1 MAHSLINNYVYAA
14 SGAAEITPE
23 KLIPAP
29 PVAEAGGVAA
39 TLELP
44 EKPTPATEA
53 QPDVGVAIRCVL
65 SLLSTHHFYY
75 AVVSIHLPIICTR
88 SASECH

>member
-1 MAHSLINNYVYAA
+1 MLINGCVCAA

-29 PVAEAGGVAA
+29 PVSEEAGVAA
-39 TLELP
+39 TLELA
-44 EKPTPATEA
+44 EKPAPAAEA

-65 SLLSTHHFYY
+65 SPQSTYHMQS
-75 AVVSIHLPIICTR
+75 AVNR
-88 SASECH
+88 

>member
-1 MAHSLINNYVYAA
+1 MCTA

-29 PVAEAGGVAA
+29 SAPEDVAVAA

-44 EKPTPATEA
+44 DKAAPAAEA

-65 SLLSTHHFYY
+65 SPCSY
-75 AVVSIHLPIICTR
+75 I
-88 SASECH
+88 